1 MHIFVS
7 ALAAGL
13 VAILATVAIE
23 KLGGRRGGVVGTLPT
38 TIVPA
43 AVGFWWAASTTAH
56 FQDALYVV
64 PAGMMVNALFLWS
77 WRVLPPRLPGW
88 SLRARLLV
96 MVVTSMGAWAF
107 MAFVLLWTAEA
118 YRDAGLSMSLWGWGF
133 FLAAVG
139 LATAACMR
147 NGPAPAGTRR
157 VGPVTLLARG
167 MLAASAIGL
176 AVGLATA
183 ACMRNGPAP
192 AGTRRVGPVTLL
204 ARGMLAASAIGL
216 AVGLATVAGPVIA
229 GIVSIFP
236 AIFLTTM
243 LALWVS
249 QGEAVPAGAVGP
261 MMLGST
267 SVSAFALLA
276 ATLMP
281 LTGPALGAFLAWVGS
296 VLLVTLPAW
305 IFLESRSRLPSVAAP
320 RA

>member
-1 MHIFVS
+1 VHVLIS

-43 AVGFWWAASTTAH
+43 AVGFWWAATTTVD

-77 WRVLPPRLPGW
+77 WRVVPQRLPEW
-88 SLRARLLV
+88 SLRIRLLA
-96 MVVTSMGAWAF
+96 MVVISMSAWAV
-107 MAFVLLWTAEA
+107 MAFLLLVATEGYREA
-118 YRDAGLSMSLWGWGF
+118 SLPMALWGWGF
-133 FLAAVG
+133 FLAGVG
-139 LATAACMR
+139 VATGACLR
-147 NGPAPAGTRR
+147 NGPSPAGTRR
-157 VGPVTLLARG
+157 VGAITVLGRG
-167 MLAASAIGL
+167 LLAASAIGL
-176 AVGLATA
+176 AVA
-183 ACMRNGPAP
+183 
-192 AGTRRVGPVTLL
+192 
-204 ARGMLAASAIGL
+204 
-216 AVGLATVAGPVIA
+216 LATVSGPVIA
-229 GIVSIFP
+229 GIVTTFP
-236 AIFLTTM
+236 AIFLTAM
-243 LALWVS
+243 LALWIS

-281 LTGPALGAFLAWVGS
+281 LTGPAVGAFLAWVGS

-305 IFLESRSRLPSVAAP
+305 VFLGSRAAM
-320 RA
+320 A

>member
-1 MHIFVS
+1 MHILIS

-43 AVGFWWAASTTAH
+43 AAGFWLGASTTVD

-64 PAGMMVNALFLWS
+64 PAGMIVNALFLWS
-77 WRVLPPRLPGW
+77 WRVIPPRLPGG
-88 SLRARLLV
+88 SLGARLLV
-96 MVVTSMGAWAF
+96 MVAGSLSAWALL
-107 MAFVLLWTAEA
+107 AFLLLRVTEG
-118 YRDAGLSMSLWGWGF
+118 YRGAGMSMPLWGWGF

-139 LATAACMR
+139 FATLACLR
-147 NGPAPAGTRR
+147 NGPAPGGTRS
-157 VGPVTLLARG
+157 VGPITLLGRG
-167 MLAASAIGL
+167 LLAASAIGL
-176 AVGLATA
+176 GVA
-183 ACMRNGPAP
+183 
-192 AGTRRVGPVTLL
+192 
-204 ARGMLAASAIGL
+204 
-216 AVGLATVAGPVIA
+216 LATVSGPVVA

-236 AIFLTTM
+236 AIFLTAM

-249 QGEAVPAGAVGP
+249 HGEAVPAGAVGP

-281 LTGPALGAFLAWVGS
+281 LVGPVMGAFLAWLGS
-296 VLLVTLPAW
+296 VLFVTIPAW
-305 IFLESRSRLPSVAAP
+305 LFLESSSRSTAASTHTLS
-320 RA
+320 RAE

>member
-1 MHIFVS
+1 VHILLS
-7 ALAAGL
+7 ALAAGV

-43 AVGFWWAASTTAH
+43 AIGFWWASSSTAD
-56 FQDALYVV
+56 FRDALYVV
-64 PAGMMVNALFLWS
+64 PAGMLVNALFLWS
-77 WRVLPPRLPGW
+77 WRVLPPRLPDG
-88 SLRARLLV
+88 SVRSRLLV
-96 MVVTSMGAWAF
+96 MVAASMSAWAL
-107 MAFVLLWTAEA
+107 MAFLLLRATEA
-118 YRDAGLSMSLWGWGF
+118 YRGAGLPMAVWGWGF
-133 FLAAVG
+133 FLTAVG
-139 LATAACMR
+139 LATIACLR

-157 VGPVTLLARG
+157 VGPAALLGRG

-176 AVGLATA
+176 AVALAT
-183 ACMRNGPAP
+183 
-192 AGTRRVGPVTLL
+192 L
-204 ARGMLAASAIGL
+204 S
-216 AVGLATVAGPVIA
+216 GPVIG

-236 AIFLTTM
+236 AIFLTAM
-243 LALWVS
+243 IALWLA

-281 LTGPALGAFLAWVGS
+281 VAGPAAGAALAWLGS

-305 IFLESRSRLPSVAAP
+305 IFLESRSRSPVDPSGNTALES
-320 RA
+320 R

>member
-1 MHIFVS
+1 MHVLIS

-43 AVGFWWAASTTAH
+43 AVGFWWGASTIAN

-88 SLRARLLV
+88 SLRARLLA
-96 MVVTSMGAWAF
+96 MVVASMGAWTL
-107 MAFVLLWTAEA
+107 MAYLLFRATEG
-118 YRDAGLSMSLWGWGF
+118 YRGMGLPMSIYGWGF
-133 FLAAVG
+133 FLGGVG
-139 LATAACMR
+139 LATAACLR

-167 MLAASAIGL
+167 LLAASAIGL
-176 AVGLATA
+176 AVA
-183 ACMRNGPAP
+183 
-192 AGTRRVGPVTLL
+192 
-204 ARGMLAASAIGL
+204 
-216 AVGLATVAGPVIA
+216 LATVAGPVIA

-243 LALWVS
+243 LALWLS

-281 LTGPALGAFLAWVGS
+281 LAGPAVGAVLAWIGS

-305 IFLESRSRLPSVAAP
+305 VFLESRSRLPGVADP
-320 RA
+320 RT